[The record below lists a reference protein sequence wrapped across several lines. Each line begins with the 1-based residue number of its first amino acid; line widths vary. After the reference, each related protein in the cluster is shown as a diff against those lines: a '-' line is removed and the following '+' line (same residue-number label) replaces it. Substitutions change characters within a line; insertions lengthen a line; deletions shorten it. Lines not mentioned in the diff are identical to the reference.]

1 MALRLKNWGLLRIGI
16 CSSTLIPVRL
26 ILFSSSSLQSSS
38 YWLEFHGMWNRNPIT
53 FSGFFPL
60 CSANR
65 EHYGDLVIPP
75 NFLNAAANSVE
86 EDDAPLPVEVVDD
99 LRETSR
105 PRRTM
110 MIIGCAD
117 VRFDK
122 AR

>member
-1 MALRLKNWGLLRIGI
+1 
-16 CSSTLIPVRL
+16 
-26 ILFSSSSLQSSS
+26 
-38 YWLEFHGMWNRNPIT
+38 MWNRNPIT

-110 MIIGCAD
+110 MLIGCAD